1 MITVKLVR
9 IISGFVL
16 TEHPHLALMYGGHHP
31 NIDYS
36 YRANLTRRFNGQ
48 RQSLRLNFSGKV
60 RPAEIQ
66 QTHTSRLSWAGISP
80 ESWPGGE
87 EESWWSG
94 GHLGS
99 GMLCH
104 RWQTL
109 TTDMSAPPR
118 PLIGH
123 QPSSRPLIG
132 CQGPVSPLT
141 SDMNDWLFIAV

>member
-36 YRANLTRRFNGQ
+36 YRANLRRRFNGSCWDRIFCKSPDSRIGKFTRANYQ
-48 RQSLRLNFSGKV
+48 GPGSLLTR
-60 RPAEIQ
+60 R
-66 QTHTSRLSWAGISP
+66 R
-80 ESWPGGE
+80 

-109 TTDMSAPPR
+109 TSDMSTPTR
-118 PLIGH
+118 PLIGQ
-123 QPSSRPLIG
+123 QPPSAPLIG
-132 CQGPVSPLT
+132 SQAPVSLVT